1 MAVLKLTLE
10 GVDLQIPDNGSYKK
24 VDTISLS
31 TGTDSKTIKFKV
43 SENSYSEKAYNLNL
57 VNCKFQKK
65 MYQPTEIIAD
75 LQINMAEGATWTSI
89 GRTIIESTFKHKQVK
104 LAVGSDSIGTD
115 FYVHEVLPCY
125 KKDSMVVKLKIYSL
139 DKLLTLDKS
148 CYSYV
153 AKKLVSDIIKPKI
166 AGYKKPYEVIG
177 DEKKELGCSEYG
189 SSSDY
194 DNSVHLQVLRFV
206 TKKEEKKETIN
217 GKEEKRTVYTYEEH
231 IFPYLVQYNESFYDM
246 LIRTCNRWGE
256 FVFWENGKLNIGYD
270 STKPAKTDSNGNKSY
285 EYKTIPDDYK
295 TLTFPNIDKTSTLVT
310 DNSQYYFPVGADDST
325 IRDTN
330 AQKSKWYAK
339 AKLLAPG
346 GMGDMYWM
354 QKFNQFFLNNK
365 NWASFLA
372 TTFAEDIVDWGKEE
386 AAVSDRNKDYNG
398 KYFPDSGKKDGTTA
412 EQYGKA
418 MFKGEEKDGMN
429 EFTEI
434 NTAYDDAKY
443 KEILKYELKAMEN
456 VVEIDYDT
464 TWPGLK
470 LGEIIKKDGETF
482 IVVEVDCEKNSEN
495 SPVFRILAIGSFKFT
510 DENNNTTYKFYPSML
525 PTGHVR
531 YSGPQKATVQEA
543 SSDDPCDQNRVRVAF
558 PWQMKDQTTWIGDL
572 SPRIRIASSDGG
584 ANMASMFYVGD
595 SVMIGYIDGN
605 IERPYV
611 LGSIPKIGT
620 VMNNVHMMSTPGGHA
635 LNLTDGSGE
644 GLVKFMSNAI
654 LPVYNSLAGW
664 LPSSISSNVA
674 KWAGEWD
681 KNKYFEGGF
690 TLSDKYGIYRINGS
704 TDGRRITIMSP
715 WGDVMINAFTGI
727 NIMAP
732 NGDVNIVGK
741 NVSIAAGNKL
751 SLTSGTNIAKKLKGD
766 TKGKQTLDWLEN
778 IPAAIAEALTKKY
791 FKLLDLSL
799 VRSAV
804 DIVLRPVEGTLTLK
818 SMRFMKLEAGMRT
831 RCDFPAVAYK
841 KKVQDKTQQQKDKQT
856 LNAITSIGAVDQTQ
870 SLAFGTIEVFK
881 KLFAFAD
888 KLVNDYII
896 GYIELKNQKLLFELE
911 IAELQRSGAAVN
923 SANPVCSTYNELKND
938 FWADGEYQ
946 EWSEDK
952 LGFNEENVGIDP
964 DSTPYSPTKYWE
976 TLLSKSEYLE
986 LLRTERTSRRKR
998 ILDFAN
1004 KLRKMICEFS
1014 NFDVTMDMVNATF
1027 SELCAESLPADFK
1040 EKIKTAAS
1048 KAKCP
1053 NAIIY
1058 QPLTSSEKNLNIE
1071 FLVLPIEKK
1080 YLKRLIIYNLLI
1092 ALGFDEDSR
1101 CEIKLNEEDE
1111 YTRAIDEPDTNDLTA
1126 DGDRSLMNDVYW
1138 NQYVQ
1143 SLSGVP
1149 VIEKQTQ
1156 QPGVGK
1162 TIAKGVGKAA
1172 LDASGISTAM
1182 SFAELRNHS
1191 IWGEGKDGRVLIGAD
1206 GKTFEFKN
1214 NRFSEIQ
1221 TIEPSSK
1228 YYTADSA
1235 GLKEVDK
1242 ANLIGFMNTLKS
1254 ELSRQ

>member
-1 MAVLKLTLE
+1 MSKLTLTLE
-10 GVDLQIPDNGSYKK
+10 GVNCQKLGIGVFNE
-24 VDTISLS
+24 VNTISLS
-31 TGTDSKTIKFKV
+31 TGTTGETIKFKV
-43 SENSYSEKAYNLNL
+43 TDNSYSDNPYNLNL
-57 VNCKFQKK
+57 VDCKFQKK
-65 MYQPTEIIAD
+65 MYQPTEILAC
-75 LQINMAEGATWTSI
+75 LQINKALGNTWRSI
-89 GRTIIESTFKHKQVK
+89 GRKTVESTFKHKQVK
-104 LAVGSDSIGTD
+104 LTVGNDSINDTSSNDSIGED
-115 FYVHEVLPCY
+115 FYVHAVQPCY
-125 KKDSMVVKLKIYSL
+125 KSDSMIVELKIYSL
-139 DKLLTLDKS
+139 DKLLTLDKT

-153 AKKLVSDIIKPKI
+153 AKKLGSDILSTKLEEF
-166 AGYKKPYEVIG
+166 KKPY
-177 DEKKELGCSEYG
+177 
-189 SSSDY
+189 
-194 DNSVHLQVLRFV
+194 DNNATLPTYNDLMQVLKYQRDD
-206 TKKEEKKETIN
+206 K
-217 GKEEKRTVYTYEEH
+217 TVEH
-231 IFPYLVQYNESFYDM
+231 LFPYLVQYNESFYDM
-246 LIRTCNRWGE
+246 LTRTCNRWGE
-256 FVFWENGKLNIGYD
+256 FVYWEDGKLNIGYNSEPTVKNESD
-270 STKPAKTDSNGNKSY
+270 GTKEYKKIPNG
-285 EYKTIPDDYK
+285 YKTITY
-295 TLTFPNIDKTSTLVT
+295 PNIDTTSDLVT
-310 DNSQYYFPVGADDST
+310 DNSQYFFPVGADDST

-339 AKLLAPG
+339 GKIFAPG

-365 NWASFLA
+365 NWATFLA
-372 TTFAEDIVDWGKEE
+372 TTFAEDMVDWGKEE
-386 AAVSDRNKDYNG
+386 AAVADRNSSYNK
-398 KYFPDSGKKDGTTA
+398 KYFDNSDTKD

-418 MFKGEEKDGMN
+418 NFRTPNGSTEEDDGLN

-434 NTAYDDAKY
+434 GTDYNDAKY
-443 KEILKYELKAMEN
+443 KKIYGYELKSMEN
-456 VVEIDYDT
+456 IVEIDYDT

-470 LGEIIKKDGETF
+470 LGDIILINSEKYLVIELY
-482 IVVEVDCEKNSEN
+482 CEKNSAG
-495 SPVFRILAIGSFKFT
+495 SPVFRILAIGSP
-510 DENNNTTYKFYPSML
+510 DGASGKFYPAML

-543 SSDDPCDQNRVRVAF
+543 SSDDPCDQNRVRVVYS
-558 PWQMKDQTTWIGDL
+558 WQMKDKDNWIGDL
-572 SPRIRIASSDGG
+572 SPRIRIASADGG
-584 ANMASMFYVGD
+584 ANMASRFYVGD
-595 SVMIGYIDGN
+595 SVMIGFIDGN

-611 LGSIPKIGT
+611 LGSIPKMGT
-620 VMNNVHMMSTPGGHA
+620 LMNNVHTMSTPGGHA

-644 GLVKFMSNAI
+644 GLVKFASNAI

-664 LPSSISSNVA
+664 LPSSISSNVS

-690 TLSDKYGIYRINGS
+690 TLTDRYGIYMINGS

-751 SLTSGTNIAKKLKGD
+751 SLTSGTNIAKKLKGNS
-766 TKGKQTLDWLEN
+766 KGKQTLDWLEN
-778 IPAAIAEALTKKY
+778 IPVAIAEALTKKY

-804 DIVLRPVEGTLTLK
+804 DIVMRPVEGTLTLK

-881 KLFAFAD
+881 KIFAFAD

-896 GYIELKNQKLLFELE
+896 GYNNLKNQKQLFELA
-911 IAELQRSGAAVN
+911 IASLQESDAAVN
-923 SANPVCSTYNELKND
+923 SENPVCSTYNELKND

-964 DSTPYSPTKYWE
+964 DSTPYSPTKYRE
-976 TLLSKSEYLE
+976 TLLSKSKYLE
-986 LLRTERTSRRKR
+986 FLRTIRTSRRKS

-1027 SELCAESLPADFK
+1027 SELCVESLPADFK

-1071 FLVLPIEKK
+1071 FLVPPIEKK

-1111 YTRAIDEPDTNDLTA
+1111 YTTAIDEPDTTDLTA
-1126 DGDRSLMNDVYW
+1126 DGDTSLMNDVYW
-1138 NQYVQ
+1138 NRYVQ

-1172 LDASGISTAM
+1172 LDASGLSTVTL
-1182 SFAELRNHS
+1182 FAELRNHS

-1235 GLKEVDK
+1235 GLKEDDK